1 VTRRS
6 VLEPVNLVVDLK
18 QKTIGEIIESE
29 RMLVLEA
36 PDRYGAYYTNALD
49 TSIFLTTFIK
59 SLDPDRFVFG
69 RYYSQVK
76 KHHLLALFSTVRLH
90 QVQATMNL
98 RQVLEAGSLAAFAI
112 DNPDPSL
119 FVTEDKN
126 GLLNSS
132 QKLTGNAYKWLDQNY
147 PQGSKSLK
155 EMKDNIN
162 ASTAHANLVY
172 TGANFEVADDGVSSP
187 FFDFEDS
194 YAVKT
199 ELWRIGNI
207 AISLLDLFCGV
218 NQSVGS
224 IKFVD
229 DFPDRFS
236 ALVEQSKSL
245 HAEMTSTDRY
255 KAAAMKAEAR
265 FAGNIENISDT

>member
-1 VTRRS
+1 
-6 VLEPVNLVVDLK
+6 VDLK
-18 QKTIGEIIESE
+18 QKTIGDIIESE
-29 RMLVLEA
+29 RWLVLAA
-36 PDRYGAYYTNALD
+36 PERYGDYYRHALVASVLL
-49 TSIFLTTFIK
+49 TSFIK

-69 RYYSQVK
+69 RYHAWVK

-90 QVQATMNL
+90 QAQATMDL
-98 RQVLEAGSLAAFAI
+98 RQVLEAGCLAAYAI
-112 DNPDPSL
+112 ANPDPSL
-119 FVTEDKN
+119 FVTEDKD

-132 QKLTGNAYKWLDQNY
+132 SKLNGIAYKWLDQNY
-147 PQGSKSLK
+147 QQGSKSLK

-172 TGANFEVADDGVSSP
+172 TGANFKAADAEVSSP
-187 FFDFEDS
+187 FFDFEDDH
-194 YAVKT
+194 AIKT

-207 AISLLDLFCGV
+207 AISLLDLFYGV

-229 DFPDRFS
+229 DFSQRFED
-236 ALVEQSKSL
+236 LVSRSRAL

-255 KAAAMKAEAR
+255 KAAEAAMAAKGSKGA
-265 FAGNIENISDT
+265 

>member
-1 VTRRS
+1 MRS
-6 VLEPVNLVVDLK
+6 RAVDLK
-18 QKTIGEIIESE
+18 QKSISEIIESE
-29 RMLVLEA
+29 RWLVLAA
-36 PDRYGAYYTNALD
+36 PERYGAYYTNALEA
-49 TSIFLTTFIK
+49 SVLLSSFIK

-69 RYYSQVK
+69 RYYAWVK

-90 QVQATMNL
+90 QAQATMDL

-112 DNPDPSL
+112 ANPDPSN
-119 FVTEDKN
+119 FVTEDKD

-132 QKLTGNAYKWLDQNY
+132 QKLTGNAYRWLDQNY

-172 TGANFEVADDGVSSP
+172 TGANFEVADDAVLSP
-187 FFDFEDS
+187 FFDFDDS

-207 AISLLDLFCGV
+207 AISLLDLFYGV

-224 IKFVD
+224 IKFFD
-229 DFPDRFS
+229 DSSERFGVLVERSNALRAEMMGTDRFK
-236 ALVEQSKSL
+236 AT
-245 HAEMTSTDRY
+245 AAA
-255 KAAAMKAEAR
+255 KAAKESTKQ
-265 FAGNIENISDT
+265 GV

>member
-1 VTRRS
+1 MHIPIRTRA
-6 VLEPVNLVVDLK
+6 VNLK
-18 QKTIGEIIESE
+18 QKSIGDIIESE
-29 RMLVLEA
+29 RLLVLEA
-36 PDRYGAYYTNALD
+36 PERYGAFYMNAVD
-49 TSIFLTTFIK
+49 ASVFLSTFIK
-59 SLDPDRFVFG
+59 SLDSDRFVFG
-69 RYYSQVK
+69 RYYSWVK

-90 QVQATMNL
+90 QVQSTMNL

-112 DNPDPSL
+112 AHPDPSH

-132 QKLTGNAYKWLDQNY
+132 QKLTGNVYKWLDQNY

-172 TGANFEVADDGVSSP
+172 TGSNFEVADDAVSSP
-187 FFDFEDS
+187 FFDFVDD
-194 YAVKT
+194 YAVRSD
-199 ELWRIGNI
+199 LWRIGNI

-229 DFPDRFS
+229 DFQQRLGV
-236 ALVEQSKSL
+236 LVERSNVLNADMKST
-245 HAEMTSTDRY
+245 ERY
-255 KAAAMKAEAR
+255 KAAAAKAADAVD
-265 FAGNIENISDT
+265 FH

>member
-1 VTRRS
+1 MRTPIRS
-6 VLEPVNLVVDLK
+6 RAVDLK
-18 QKTIGEIIESE
+18 QKSIGDVIESE
-29 RMLVLEA
+29 RLLVLEA
-36 PDRYGAYYTNALD
+36 PERYGAFYTNALD
-49 TSIFLTTFIK
+49 ASVFQSTFIK

-69 RYYSQVK
+69 RYYSWVK

-90 QVQATMNL
+90 QVQSTMNL

-112 DNPDPSL
+112 ANPDPSH

-132 QKLTGNAYKWLDQNY
+132 QKLIGNAYKWLDQNY

-172 TGANFEVADDGVSSP
+172 TGANFEVADKAVSSP
-187 FFDFEDS
+187 LFDFEDD
-194 YAVKT
+194 YAVKAD
-199 ELWRIGNI
+199 LWRIGNI
-207 AISLLDLFCGV
+207 AISLLDLFYGV

-229 DFPDRFS
+229 DFQQRLGS
-236 ALVEQSKSL
+236 LVERSNAL
-245 HAEMTSTDRY
+245 RAEMMATDRY
-255 KAAAMKAEAR
+255 KAAAAKAEAA
-265 FAGNIENISDT
+265 AGSGS

>member
-1 VTRRS
+1 
-6 VLEPVNLVVDLK
+6 VDLK
-18 QKTIGEIIESE
+18 QKTIGEIIDSE
-29 RMLVLEA
+29 RRLVLEA
-36 PDRYGAYYTNALD
+36 PERYGEYYTNALD
-49 TSIFLTTFIK
+49 ASIFLTSFIK

-69 RYYSQVK
+69 RYYAWVK

-90 QVQATMNL
+90 QAQATMDL
-98 RQVLEAGSLAAFAI
+98 RQVLEAGCLAAYAI
-112 DNPDPSL
+112 ANPDPGL

-132 QKLTGNAYKWLDQNY
+132 PKLTGNAYKWLDQNY
-147 PQGSKSLK
+147 SQGSASLK

-172 TGANFEVADDGVSSP
+172 TGANFEVVDDGVSSP
-187 FFDFEDS
+187 FFDFEDE

-207 AISLLDLFCGV
+207 AISLLDLFYGV

-229 DFPDRFS
+229 DFSQRFGV
-236 ALVEQSKSL
+236 LVERNNAL
-245 HAEMTSTDRY
+245 RAEMMETERF
-255 KAAAMKAEAR
+255 KAAAAKAAEAS
-265 FAGNIENISDT
+265 GSKGV